1 MQGTIQWSEVH
12 FLAKLRCQLTSSQRS
27 GSSCHP
33 EHLTGILILDKEI
46 CRQGIDACSS
56 QMKDQ
61 TAGIGHL
68 PLIRLRCQESEPRA
82 CVLSHVQLFA
92 TPWTVAHQA
101 PLSMGFSRQEYWCG
115 LHILLQEIFPTQGSN
130 PHLLYLLHWQSG
142 SLPPA
147 PSGKPKWEPHLLVIT
162 NLNEMHYFLLFFRSV
177 AFV

>member
-115 LHILLQEIFPTQGSN
+115 LHILLQGSSRPRDRTHISCIFCIGSRVLYHQHHLGN
-130 PHLLYLLHWQSG
+130 PNESPISWL
-142 SLPPA
+142 SLTLM
-147 PSGKPKWEPHLLVIT
+147 KCIIFC
-162 NLNEMHYFLLFFRSV
+162 YFSDQ
-177 AFV
+177 